1 MGGRMSRNKG
11 SRVERLLR
19 DLLRGCGYT
28 ADRIPL
34 SGAAQGFKGDVQFA
48 KDGKYYVAEVKAR
61 KDAFRRIYDLWS
73 EHKLQTDTDTLKFL
87 SGKWLVNVS
96 SHPGEALSDGGTY
109 PLDTNLPMY
118 TEFKLTIRKI
128 INLQKLVKDCDVL
141 AIKDNH
147 CPFLFIRFKEL

>member
-19 DLLRGCGYT
+19 DLLRERGFT

-61 KDAFRRIYDLWS
+61 KASFRRIYDLWS
-73 EHKLQTDTDTLKFL
+73 EHKLDSDSDTLKFL

-96 SHPGEALSDGGTY
+96 CHPEAALSDGGTY
-109 PLDTNLPMY
+109 PLETNLPMY
-118 TEFKLTIRKI
+118 QEFKITLRKI

-141 AIKDNH
+141 AIKDNNH
-147 CPFLFIRFKEL
+147 PFLFIRFKEL